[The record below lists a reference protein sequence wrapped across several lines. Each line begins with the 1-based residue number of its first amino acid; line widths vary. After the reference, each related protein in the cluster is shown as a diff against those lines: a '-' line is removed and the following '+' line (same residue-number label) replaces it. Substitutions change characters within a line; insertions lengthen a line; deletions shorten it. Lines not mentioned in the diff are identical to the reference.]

1 MKHTFRYLVAESLA
15 PGGQIVLGDAD
26 SHHLARVVRRR
37 AGDTV
42 EVIDADGNI
51 WPAIVRDPA
60 ASDGAVLELG
70 IEPRP
75 APPSAPFGLAIGA
88 LDSNR
93 MDLVVEKAAEMG
105 VPRIVVLAGERARRG
120 NDGQVWRRRRERLQR
135 VADAAARQSGRGRT
149 PSLEGPRLVDD
160 VLGDAGIEGSVM
172 FDPRGTDALSMPT
185 APARAT
191 TPLVFVG
198 PEAGFSAKEVA
209 AAQAHGVAVCG
220 LGSAILRAETAAI
233 VGLAI
238 VLDHAGYFTDTHP
251 TATGVPS

>member
-1 MKHTFRYLVAESLA
+1 MKHTFRYLVAGSLVA
-15 PGGQIVLGDAD
+15 GGQIVLGDAD

-51 WPAIVRDPA
+51 WPAMVRDPA
-60 ASDGAVLELG
+60 ASNGAVLDVG

-75 APPSAPFGLAIGA
+75 APASAPFGLAIGA
-88 LDSNR
+88 LESNR

-120 NDGQVWRRRRERLQR
+120 HDGEVWRRRRERLQR

-149 PSLEGPRLVDD
+149 PTLEGPRQVGD
-160 VLGDAGIEGSVM
+160 VLGDAGIEGSLM
-172 FDPRGTDALSMPT
+172 FDPGGTDSLVMVS
-185 APARAT
+185 ARARGAS
-191 TPLVFVG
+191 PLVFVG
-198 PEAGFSAKEVA
+198 PEAGFSAEEVA
-209 AAQAHGVAVCG
+209 AAHAHGVAVCG
-220 LGSAILRAETAAI
+220 LGSAILRAETAAV

-238 VLDHAGYFTDTHP
+238 VLDHVGYFTETHA
-251 TATGVPS
+251 TAKGGPL

>member
-1 MKHTFRYLVAESLA
+1 MKHTFRYLVAESLVA
-15 PGGQIVLGDAD
+15 GGQIVLGEAD

-51 WPAIVRDPA
+51 WPAMVRDPA
-60 ASDGAVLELG
+60 ASNGAVLDVG
-70 IEPRP
+70 VEPRP
-75 APPSAPFGLAIGA
+75 SPPSAPFGLAIGA
-88 LDSNR
+88 LESNR
-93 MDLVVEKAAEMG
+93 LDLVVEKAAEMG

-120 NDGQVWRRRRERLQR
+120 HDGEAWRRRRERLQR

-149 PSLEGPRLVDD
+149 PTLEGPRQVGD
-160 VLGDAGIEGSVM
+160 VLGDRGIEGSLM
-172 FDPRGTDALSMPT
+172 LDPRGTDSLAMVT
-185 APARAT
+185 APARGA

-198 PEAGFSAKEVA
+198 PEAGFSAEEVA
-209 AAQAHGVAVCG
+209 AAQAHGLAVCG

-238 VLDHAGYFTDTHP
+238 VFDRAGYFTETHA
-251 TATGVPS
+251 TAIPEPS